1 MTGNSAKRAPQT
13 KRRPKAP
20 SFRAGPGASSLDLG
34 FLEFHVLARDR
45 IVFLEHEL
53 LRLGAG
59 VLLGHV
65 EIAGVGR
72 RKQLDLERGGLG
84 HGLPSDWAA
93 PRRRRKT
100 NSAGGSP
107 PAPAAPDIVGDAR
120 KSSKSSTSECRSTA
134 GADGSVEP
142 SGAVA
147 GAKPLIRGAR
157 VGRNA

>member
-20 SFRAGPGASSLDLG
+20 SFPAAPAAPGASSLDLG
-34 FLEFHVLARDR
+34 FLEFDVLARDR

-84 HGLPSDWAA
+84 HGLPSDCAA
-93 PRRRRKT
+93 PGRREKQT
-100 NSAGGSP
+100 
-107 PAPAAPDIVGDAR
+107 APEEAR
-120 KSSKSSTSECRSTA
+120 QRQSRQT
-134 GADGSVEP
+134 
-142 SGAVA
+142 
-147 GAKPLIRGAR
+147 
-157 VGRNA
+157 

>member
-20 SFRAGPGASSLDLG
+20 SFPAAPAAPAAPGASSLDLG
-34 FLEFHVLARDR
+34 FLEFDVLARDR

-100 NSAGGSP
+100 NSAGGES
-107 PAPAAPDIVGDAR
+107 ASA
-120 KSSKSSTSECRSTA
+120 
-134 GADGSVEP
+134 
-142 SGAVA
+142 SGARHS
-147 GAKPLIRGAR
+147 RGRAE
-157 VGRNA
+157 VKQKLDI